1 MKAPRTSISPG
12 GTGENLL
19 NKELTAQIHSAA
31 LPAAAATLLR
41 KAVIVLAGSAF
52 VAGCAHIALPLYF
65 TPVPLTL
72 QNFAVLALGLLLPP
86 RLAFDT
92 LLAYLVEGAVGLP
105 VFAPTPVFAGGLAH
119 LLGPTGGYL
128 LVYPLAVALISVL
141 WRSSSRG
148 FVAAALSAA
157 VGDLVILLSGAL
169 WLSVFSHA
177 APGPIFALGF
187 YPFLPGDALK
197 IVAAAALAVGV
208 LRLRRRNRSP
218 HLSLHQ
224 S

>member
-1 MKAPRTSISPG
+1 M
-12 GTGENLL
+12 

-41 KAVIVLAGSAF
+41 KAVIILAGSAF

-72 QNFAVLALGLLLPP
+72 QNFAVLALGLMLPP

-169 WLSVFSHA
+169 LLSVFSHA
-177 APGPIFALGF
+177 APGPVFALGF

-197 IVAAAALAVGV
+197 IVAAAALAVG
-208 LRLRRRNRSP
+208 LQRLRRRNRSP

>member
-1 MKAPRTSISPG
+1 
-12 GTGENLL
+12 L
-19 NKELTAQIHSAA
+19 NKELTASIHPAA
-31 LPAAAATLLR
+31 LSTASATLLR
-41 KAVIVLAGSAF
+41 KAAIVLAGSAF
-52 VAGCAHIALPLYF
+52 VAICAHIALPLYF

-92 LLAYLVEGAVGLP
+92 LFAYLLEGAIGLP
-105 VFAPTPVFAGGLAH
+105 VFAPTLPAVSGLAH

-128 LVYPLAVALISVL
+128 LVYPLATALISVL

-148 FVAAALSAA
+148 FVAAAISAA
-157 VGDLVILLSGAL
+157 AGDLTILICGVL
-169 WLSVFSHA
+169 WLAVFTHA
-177 APGPIFALGF
+177 SLRPVLALGL
-187 YPFLPGDALK
+187 YPFLSGDALK
-197 IVAAAALAVGV
+197 IAAAAALAVGV
-208 LRLRRRNRSP
+208 QRLRRRNASP